1 MYPLPRKAISSVP
14 KLADWTPFAFVID
27 SFLVRTP
34 NYAIANGHGSHLML
48 LDKFKYLTGNAGIGA
63 DVATIDFP
71 VA

>member
-1 MYPLPRKAISSVP
+1 MDPLPRKPISSVP
-14 KLADWTPFAFVID
+14 KFANWAPFAFVID

-34 NYAIANGHGSHLML
+34 NYAIGNGDGSHLML

-63 DVATIDFP
+63 DVATFHLP